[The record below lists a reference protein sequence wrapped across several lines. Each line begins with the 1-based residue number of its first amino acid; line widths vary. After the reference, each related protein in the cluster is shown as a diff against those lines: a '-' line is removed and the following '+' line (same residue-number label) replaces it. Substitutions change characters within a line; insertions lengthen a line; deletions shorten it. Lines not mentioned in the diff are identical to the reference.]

1 MDNVEMKRE
10 KPKIPCRY
18 CENTFSSKN
27 AKRRHIGKMHKNRNH
42 LNEGLR
48 ESLPTQQAEPT
59 SQDAEAEIVKENLC
73 REEKEAGMACLSRP
87 CSPTS
92 RIVDIST
99 AELKMEDLTVLDMM
113 QLQDL
118 CVKRTLVSSGNRTTV
133 IDRLLNRFIIHDQH
147 STRLISKIL
156 NIDSEYV
163 FTYSIF
169 TYSIFTQF
177 FAVLV
182 QQARGH
188 SKLIKVQI
196 AQTQQQ
202 PPI

>member
-1 MDNVEMKRE
+1 MDNVELRRE
-10 KPKIPCRY
+10 NPKFPCRY
-18 CENTFSSKN
+18 CDNTFSSKN
-27 AKRRHIGKMHKNRNH
+27 AKRKHIGKVHRNRNH
-42 LNEGLR
+42 LNEGSR
-48 ESLPTQQAEPT
+48 ESLQTQQAEPT

-73 REEKEAGMACLSRP
+73 REEKGAEMARLSRP

-92 RIVDIST
+92 RTVDIST

-113 QLQDL
+113 QLQGL

-133 IDRLLNRFIIHDQH
+133 IDRLLNRFIIIHDQH

-156 NIDSEYV
+156 NIDNESI
-163 FTYSIF
+163 FRHSIF
-169 TYSIFTQF
+169 THS